1 MKKLARFSFAFVF
14 LASTLYAAD
23 MPSPPSG
30 FAWQQIPEVKSA
42 LLRPEGW
49 YFKQEEKG
57 GIIGYFV
64 TKQDI
69 DTAGHFETGLTV
81 NVFPRLGEGL
91 AVERGKALIDRVA
104 AEHGQKS
111 WNQQVGQLQEFGCE
125 VKDTDASG
133 TEVMH
138 ALAVANTKTDTL
150 YLLIFES
157 PAAEWDASWPIG
169 KEMMDAVKFDDGI

>member
-1 MKKLARFSFAFVF
+1 
-14 LASTLYAAD
+14 
-23 MPSPPSG
+23 
-30 FAWQQIPEVKSA
+30 VKSA

-57 GIIGYFV
+57 GILGYFI

-69 DTAGHFETGLTV
+69 DKSGHFETGLTV

-91 AVERGKALIDRVA
+91 AAERGKALIDRVA
-104 AEHGQKS
+104 SSHKEKT
-111 WNQQVGQLQEFGCE
+111 WVQQAGPLQEFGCE
-125 VKDTDASG
+125 VKDTDSSG
-133 TEVMH
+133 TVVMH

-157 PAAEWDASWPIG
+157 PAPDWDTSWKIG

>member
-1 MKKLARFSFAFVF
+1 MRKLACFSLAFVF
-14 LASTLYAAD
+14 LAATVHAAD
-23 MPSPPSG
+23 LPSPPSG

-57 GIIGYFV
+57 GILGYFV
-64 TKQDI
+64 TEQDI
-69 DTAGHFETGLTV
+69 NKAGHFETGLTV

-104 AEHGQKS
+104 GAHGEKTWS
-111 WNQQVGQLQEFGCE
+111 QQVGQLQEFGCE
-125 VKDTDASG
+125 VRDTDASG
-133 TEVMH
+133 TVVMH

-157 PAAEWDASWPIG
+157 PAGDWDTSWKIG